1 MALHLRKLCVGVE
14 NVEQLQDWQARRLKR
29 GETLRHDTRM
39 MPKRRDEILD
49 GGSLYWVIKG
59 LIQVRQPILDIT
71 QETDEEGR
79 GFARLHLGPEL
90 VRVAPRG
97 HRPFQ
102 GWRYLAAADAPEDLG
117 VFGTSGGAGKGG
129 MKDELPAAM
138 QAELRALGIL

>member
-14 NVEQLQDWQARRLKR
+14 SVEQLQAYQERRLKG

-39 MPKRRDEILD
+39 MPKRRDEIVD

-59 LIQVRQPILDIT
+59 QIVVRQPIVDIT
-71 QETDEEGR
+71 QEVDEEGR
-79 GFARLHLGPEL
+79 GFARLHLGPDL
-90 VRVAPRG
+90 VRVVPRG

-102 GWRYLAAADAPEDLG
+102 GWRYLAAADAPADLAAG
-117 VFGTSGGAGKGG
+117 EGAGDG
-129 MKDELPAAM
+129 LPADM

>member
-1 MALHLRKLCVGVE
+1 MTLHLRKLCVGVE
-14 NVEQLQDWQARRLKR
+14 SVEQLQDYQARRLKR

-59 LIQVRQPILDIT
+59 LIQVRQPILGIT
-71 QETDEEGR
+71 QESDAEGR
-79 GFARLHLGPEL
+79 GFARLHLGSGL

-102 GWRYLAAADAPEDLG
+102 GWRYLAAADAPADLAAA
-117 VFGTSGGAGKGG
+117 GAGA
-129 MKDELPAAM
+129 DDLPPVLE
-138 QAELRALGIL
+138 AELRALGIL

>member
-1 MALHLRKLCVGVE
+1 MTLHLRKLCVGVE
-14 NVEQLQDWQARRLKR
+14 SVEQLQDYQARRLKR

-71 QETDEEGR
+71 QESDAEGR
-79 GFARLHLGPEL
+79 GFARLHLASGL

-102 GWRYLAAADAPEDLG
+102 GWRYLAAADAPADLAA
-117 VFGTSGGAGKGG
+117 AGERA
-129 MKDELPAAM
+129 DDLPPVLE
-138 QAELRALGIL
+138 AELRALGIL

>member
-14 NVEQLQDWQARRLKR
+14 SVEQLEQFQARRLKQQAK
-29 GETLRHDTRM
+29 LRHDTRM

-59 LIQVRQPILDIT
+59 LIQVRQPIVDIT
-71 QETDEEGR
+71 PEVDAEGR

-102 GWRYLAAADAPEDLG
+102 GWRYLEATDAPADLAEEAAEG
-117 VFGTSGGAGKGG
+117 EG
-129 MKDELPAAM
+129 LPAEM
-138 QAELRALGIL
+138 QAELRSLGIL

>member
-14 NVEQLQDWQARRLKR
+14 SVEQLEQFQARRLKR

-71 QETDEEGR
+71 PEVDAEGR
-79 GFARLHLGPEL
+79 GFARLHLAPEL

-102 GWRYLAAADAPEDLG
+102 GWRYLEAADAPADLDQ
-117 VFGTSGGAGKGG
+117 SGAEGEG
-129 MKDELPAAM
+129 LPAEM
-138 QAELRALGIL
+138 QAELRSLGIL

>member
-1 MALHLRKLCVGVE
+1 MTLHLRKLCVGVE
-14 NVEQLQDWQARRLKR
+14 SVEQLQDWQARRLKR
-29 GETLRHDTRM
+29 GEKLRHDTRM

-79 GFARLHLGPEL
+79 GFARLHLAPGL

-102 GWRYLAAADAPEDLG
+102 GWRYLEAADAPEDLAG
-117 VFGTSGGAGKGG
+117 GTGKGG
-129 MKDELPAAM
+129 MADDLPPAM